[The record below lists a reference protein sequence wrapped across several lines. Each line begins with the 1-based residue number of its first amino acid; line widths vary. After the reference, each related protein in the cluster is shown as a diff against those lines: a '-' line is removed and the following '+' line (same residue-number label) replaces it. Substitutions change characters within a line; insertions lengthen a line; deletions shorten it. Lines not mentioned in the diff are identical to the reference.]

1 VGLGTFGEGS
11 TGVIGAGIRIAQ
23 FESQSTLDLGAD
35 PNYHLVADV
44 FQKYHET
51 WEFTSNERRSF
62 HGIGP
67 QVTWDASH
75 PVWGDVD
82 EGQITL
88 DWGVNLSVLFGKQK
102 ALLHHTIRHC
112 RHTGFGELAACDG
125 GSIFGDN
132 TEIVEPAD
140 DIDRSRTV
148 TVPNIGGYLGASM
161 RYHNGK
167 VSLGYR
173 ADTFFDAMDGG
184 EQTAKSYNRGFY
196 GPYLNVSLGL

>member
-1 VGLGTFGEGS
+1 V
-11 TGVIGAGIRIAQ
+11 
-23 FESQSTLDLGAD
+23 
-35 PNYHLVADV
+35 P
-44 FQKYHET
+44 
-51 WEFTSNERRSF
+51 
-62 HGIGP
+62 
-67 QVTWDASH
+67 
-75 PVWGDVD
+75 
-82 EGQITL
+82 
-88 DWGVNLSVLFGKQK
+88 
-102 ALLHHTIRHC
+102 
-112 RHTGFGELAACDG
+112 CDG
-125 GSIFGDN
+125 GGIGGDN